1 MDYYSSIKRNESELA
16 AVRWM
21 SLESVIQ
28 SELSQKE
35 KNKYHILM
43 HRYMESRKRVLI
55 NLLAWRIAGTGAWR
69 AAVCGVTPRWTRL
82 MWLSSSSK
90 PVCRAGR
97 EMQTCRTDL
106 WTQRGKDG
114 GDALTGQHWH
124 IHTPECDT
132 ASRWEALH
140 GQGAQPGALRWPE
153 GVVGGGTEPQEE
165 GDTCTLAADPRCCV
179 TQTNT
184 TL

>member
-1 MDYYSSIKRNESELA
+1 MDYYSAIKRNESELA

-82 MWLSSSSK
+82 M
-90 PVCRAGR
+90 
-97 EMQTCRTDL
+97 
-106 WTQRGKDG
+106 
-114 GDALTGQHWH
+114 
-124 IHTPECDT
+124 
-132 ASRWEALH
+132 
-140 GQGAQPGALRWPE
+140 
-153 GVVGGGTEPQEE
+153 
-165 GDTCTLAADPRCCV
+165 
-179 TQTNT
+179 
-184 TL
+184 